1 MCIRGVGSKRVSS
14 DEFALQGNS
23 SLTTRTD
30 AGCGSGWVRVFAG
43 CPAICT
49 PSEST
54 LDVTAQNSCP
64 LLERRV
70 ALELDGVH
78 HLEGILGMLVGVLR
92 RVGIISLHTVGH
104 GVSPTETRS
113 SLSPVEPSHAAIT
126 RMATKKTKCR
136 MTLYLLPTSRNG
148 ACLDRILATRMEP
161 FHTRRKHSH
170 EHIYTD

>member
-43 CPAICT
+43 CSAVCT

-54 LDVTAQNSCP
+54 LDVTAQNACS

-104 GVSPTETRS
+104 SISDWNEVIPLSSRAIARRHHEDGDKEDEVSHDTIPPAHVS
-113 SLSPVEPSHAAIT
+113 
-126 RMATKKTKCR
+126 
-136 MTLYLLPTSRNG
+136 
-148 ACLDRILATRMEP
+148 
-161 FHTRRKHSH
+161 
-170 EHIYTD
+170 